1 MDRPSPYAKEIFDLF
16 CNKYDELK
24 ELVELRVPYNLT
36 KASAIIRQLLIN
48 GTPLMN
54 QANAHHKLK
63 ITFPVS
69 QFSVPDLSEPINQG
83 MGIWI
88 IQDTLYPPEKPT
100 DPCDYLR
107 RDQFLS
113 KIIMLIYGMEISIK
127 DVIKFEAN
135 VKGGVHLKNVLSK
148 DEEKIMEFL
157 ANTISILG
165 DRPTR
170 RIQSSIGK
178 SVIEGLKELRQ
189 ACSMND

>member
-1 MDRPSPYAKEIFDLF
+1 MSSPSPHAKETFSFL

-24 ELVELRVPYNLT
+24 ELVESREPYDLT
-36 KASAIIRQLLIN
+36 KASAIIRQLLID

-54 QANAHHKLK
+54 QANSHHKLK

-69 QFSVPDLSEPINQG
+69 QFSVPDLSEPINRG
-83 MGIWI
+83 MVIWI
-88 IQDTLYPPEKPT
+88 KQDSLYPPEKT
-100 DPCDYLR
+100 SDPCDYLK

-113 KIIMLIYGMEISIK
+113 KKIMLLYGKEISIK

-148 DEEKIMEFL
+148 DEEKRMELL
-157 ANTISILG
+157 ANHISILG

-178 SVIEGLKELRQ
+178 SVIEGLKKLRQ
-189 ACSMND
+189 VCSMND